1 MKEVQ
6 NHFINLPDG
15 SLVARR
21 KLVIGKKPLVMGI
34 LNVTPDSFSDGGR
47 FYDIDKAVQHA
58 LLMASHGADIIDI
71 GGESTRPGAKKL
83 KVSEELDRVMPVL
96 ERLKGKLN
104 IPISIDTR
112 NSEVAR
118 KACETG
124 AAVINDV
131 SSLNNDE
138 KIARTAEEFNTY
150 LILMHMRGSPE
161 TMQSDIHYDDL
172 IGHISSVLLKAVD
185 KALSYGVS
193 KDRIILDPGIGFG
206 KTVENNFSILK
217 NIPAFKKLGFP
228 VQIGASRK
236 SFIGKTFN
244 LPVEERLEGSL
255 AAAMYAV
262 LHGVDIVRVHD
273 VLPTVRVLKMIEK
286 ISEADT

>member
-6 NHFINLPDG
+6 NHFTGLPEG
-15 SLVARR
+15 EQAAVK
-21 KLVIGKKPLVMGI
+21 KLIIGEKPLVMGV

-47 FYDIDKAVQHA
+47 FDDIDKAVQHA
-58 LLMASHGADIIDI
+58 LLMASQGADIIDI
-71 GGESTRPGAKKL
+71 GGESTRPGANRL
-83 KVSEELDRVMPVL
+83 EISEELDRVMPVL
-96 ERLKGKLN
+96 DRLKGKLN

-118 KACETG
+118 KACEAG

-131 SSLNNDE
+131 SGLDNDE
-138 KIARTAEEFNTY
+138 EIAHVAKEYNTF
-150 LILMHMRGSPE
+150 LILMHMRGTPE

-172 IGHISSVLLKAVD
+172 IGDISNVLLKAVD
-185 KALSYGVS
+185 KAASCGVS

-217 NIPAFKKLGFP
+217 NISLFKKLGFP
-228 VQIGASRK
+228 MIIGASRK

-255 AAAMYAV
+255 AAAMYAI
-262 LHGVDIVRVHD
+262 LQGVNIVRVHD
-273 VLPTVRVLKMIEK
+273 VLPTVRILRMIEK
-286 ISEADT
+286 ISEADK

>member
-6 NHFINLPDG
+6 NHFINLPD
-15 SLVARR
+15 SKQVAGR

-47 FYDIDKAVQHA
+47 FYNVDKGVQHA
-58 LLMASHGADIIDI
+58 LLMASQGADIIDI

-83 KVSEELDRVMPVL
+83 EVSEELDRVMPVL

-112 NSEVAR
+112 NSEVAK

-138 KIARTAEEFNTY
+138 KIARVAKEFNTF

-172 IGHISSVLLKAVD
+172 IGDISNVLLKAVD

-206 KTVENNFSILK
+206 KTTENNFSILK
-217 NIPAFKKLGFP
+217 NIPALKKLGFP